1 MKESKFR
8 RYQVRKKTLIQMNRE
23 HPWVFH
29 GSISTAAKIFQDGDW
44 LRLVD
49 GTNETIGFGIYSEDE
64 PIAIRIFH
72 FGDSLRNRFLLKKM
86 REIWKKKKDL
96 LTETD
101 ALRLIHGESDLIP
114 GVTVDL
120 YSHVAIVQYY
130 SASTYTLARL
140 ISFLLPHVV
149 SEPFAKSIQVRAGT
163 RMGLSSAKT
172 RPPRWTRG
180 SEVTNVTIREG
191 QFHYAVDFAHGQKG
205 GFYLDLRGVRRY
217 LGDCD
222 LEGME
227 VLNIFA
233 YTGPF
238 SVIALKK
245 GAKRVVSVDQS
256 RHAQDQHLKNLE
268 LNGLNSDRDELV
280 RADAFQFLADLDTSQ
295 KFDLIIIDPPSLA
308 AKQNQVPLAL
318 KKFEQLHRLALRHL
332 KPRSHWFS
340 ICCTARMTRDQ
351 VVQTVGKVSK
361 DLVGKGE
368 TQIVAELPSEIDHTL
383 SKKFPEGNYLTQL
396 VFSNFKEAQES

>member
-64 PIAIRIFH
+64 PIAIRLFH

-130 SASTYTLARL
+130 SAS
-140 ISFLLPHVV
+140 
-149 SEPFAKSIQVRAGT
+149 
-163 RMGLSSAKT
+163 
-172 RPPRWTRG
+172 
-180 SEVTNVTIREG
+180 
-191 QFHYAVDFAHGQKG
+191 
-205 GFYLDLRGVRRY
+205 
-217 LGDCD
+217 
-222 LEGME
+222 
-227 VLNIFA
+227 
-233 YTGPF
+233 
-238 SVIALKK
+238 
-245 GAKRVVSVDQS
+245 
-256 RHAQDQHLKNLE
+256 
-268 LNGLNSDRDELV
+268 
-280 RADAFQFLADLDTSQ
+280 
-295 KFDLIIIDPPSLA
+295 
-308 AKQNQVPLAL
+308 
-318 KKFEQLHRLALRHL
+318 
-332 KPRSHWFS
+332 
-340 ICCTARMTRDQ
+340 
-351 VVQTVGKVSK
+351 
-361 DLVGKGE
+361 
-368 TQIVAELPSEIDHTL
+368 
-383 SKKFPEGNYLTQL
+383 
-396 VFSNFKEAQES
+396 